1 VTVTDHHAL
10 ATPLLAA
17 LEPGARG
24 TLVGLM
30 VAGVLLVLF
39 GARLLRP
46 AVVVAAMAV
55 GFLGAV
61 VTARAMLPAVPL
73 WAAAATGA
81 VAGLVAGAMLYR
93 VAVGL
98 AAATV
103 GATAGAL
110 VAFAIMAGGSLDTA
124 PRSLNHALVDTPP
137 TAIRPGDGNRAGL
150 RIVSILDAQDA
161 AQPSGAADTA
171 VAAAADAAL
180 PVGERALRR
189 TAAVARA
196 GVDRASAAYRETAP
210 AYRTLL
216 SGSIAAGAIAGLL
229 AGMLATTTVAR
240 VLTSFAGGWL
250 LLGATLPLMALH
262 GFEPMPDDARAW
274 LVTLAAI
281 AALGTVAQWKLGGA
295 PGTPRK
301 AKARSRPKPE
311 SPAATTAEPAAA

>member
-1 VTVTDHHAL
+1 MTDHHAL
-10 ATPLLAA
+10 TTPLLAA

-250 LLGATLPLMALH
+250 LLGATLPLTALH

>member
-1 VTVTDHHAL
+1 
-10 ATPLLAA
+10 
-17 LEPGARG
+17 
-24 TLVGLM
+24 
-30 VAGVLLVLF
+30 VLLVLF

-46 AVVVAAMAV
+46 AVVVAAMAA

-61 VTARAMLPAVPL
+61 VAARAMLPAVPL

-171 VAAAADAAL
+171 VAAAADAAF

-250 LLGATLPLMALH
+250 LLGAALPLMALH

-295 PGTPRK
+295 PRK
-301 AKARSRPKPE
+301 AKARSSPKPA
-311 SPAATTAEPAAA
+311 SPAATASEPAAA

>member
-1 VTVTDHHAL
+1 MTDHHAL

-250 LLGATLPLMALH
+250 LLGAALPLMALH

-301 AKARSRPKPE
+301 AKARSRPKPA

>member
-1 VTVTDHHAL
+1 MPDHHAL
-10 ATPLLAA
+10 TTPLLAA

-30 VAGVLLVLF
+30 VAGALLVLF

-180 PVGERALRR
+180 PMGERALRR

-229 AGMLATTTVAR
+229 AGMLATTTVGRA
-240 VLTSFAGGWL
+240 LTSFAGGWL
-250 LLGATLPLMALH
+250 LLGAALPLMALH

-301 AKARSRPKPE
+301 AKARSRPKPA

>member
-1 VTVTDHHAL
+1 MTDHHAL

-124 PRSLNHALVDTPP
+124 PHSLNHALVDTPP

-196 GVDRASAAYRETAP
+196 GVDRASTAYRETAP

-274 LVTLAAI
+274 LVTLAAV

-311 SPAATTAEPAAA
+311 SPAATTTEPAAA

>member
-1 VTVTDHHAL
+1 MTDHHAL

-250 LLGATLPLMALH
+250 LLGAMLPLMALH

-311 SPAATTAEPAAA
+311 SPAATTTEPAAA

>member
-1 VTVTDHHAL
+1 MTDHHAL
-10 ATPLLAA
+10 TTPLLAA

-30 VAGVLLVLF
+30 VAGVLLILF

-311 SPAATTAEPAAA
+311 SPAATTTEPAAA

>member
-1 VTVTDHHAL
+1 MTDHHAL

-161 AQPSGAADTA
+161 AQPSGTADTA

-311 SPAATTAEPAAA
+311 SPAATTTEPAAA